1 MSKLKQTRQ
10 DRLKRLKTCCC
21 PVHGIPMAQVGN
33 VRALYLA
40 ECPRKDCVIQGTT
53 PELEQ
58 SSGNIYGSIT
68 LLPRFRHLL
77 DVKLGYNPELENWRH
92 DAHHHQHL
100 AQYREFLENWQP
112 QTMH

>member
-53 PELEQ
+53 PEFDQ
-58 SSGNIYGSIT
+58 FNGNIYGSIT

-77 DVKLGYNPELENWRH
+77 DVKPGYDHKLANSWR
-92 DAHHHQHL
+92 HHQHL
-100 AQYREFLENWQP
+100 AQYRKFLESWQP